1 MPSSRQLSVRFLSE
15 DERVQLGDLRR
26 RGLGVRAI
34 AAKLERSPSTVS
46 RELRRNR
53 DPSSGQYRPFAA
65 QRLAVDRRAR
75 PGRGK
80 LLGDDVL
87 REFVQGRLK
96 KRWSPEQISQA
107 LRWEFPEEW
116 GLHLAAVGSGCGAAR
131 WSGLSEVLRR
141 VACVVRRGLE
151 VPGLPRLVALA

>member
-53 DPSSGQYRPFAA
+53 DPSSGQYRP
-65 QRLAVDRRAR
+65 
-75 PGRGK
+75 
-80 LLGDDVL
+80 LG
-87 REFVQGRLK
+87 G
-96 KRWSPEQISQA
+96 
-107 LRWEFPEEW
+107 
-116 GLHLAAVGSGCGAAR
+116 
-131 WSGLSEVLRR
+131 R
-141 VACVVRRGLE
+141 VAG
-151 VPGLPRLVALA
+151 GSFTPRHPRNRA